1 MADKSKKILYTVEIN
16 DKGKIKIDNLT
27 KGFVNASNA
36 VKNLNKDLMQQ
47 GQIMQQNTRT
57 NQNMID
63 KTGLAG
69 ATLVEF
75 GRTISDAN
83 YGIRGIANN
92 LSQLSTLFITLVSTS
107 GGFKGALTAL
117 GNVFRGPIGL
127 ILLFQTAITL
137 LERFSMNSKKVEDGL
152 EKIKIK
158 SEQTRQELEG
168 YFTVLS
174 DFNLSQER
182 RLNLE
187 SQLIKK
193 LPDIDKLNTKS
204 KEGIDQLRESI
215 ELYIRQQ
222 EIRAEIDL
230 LVEQNAEGFIED
242 RKRRA
247 VLEQLR
253 LEEDQKKQVEI
264 IKKNTSLFDR
274 LAIEAMGADG
284 KGLIARIIE
293 GDRYDT
299 TDLRKGFE
307 EFVNQEGS
315 GVAAAR
321 KRIAELTAELIEY
334 QKQLKGRKGD
344 KNKFVREQLEA
355 LDPFFTKFFFDIDK
369 SGKVTAKSIVESLS
383 EVTNIYGDINK
394 IAGEGVEELSQLG
407 EDFNDLQKRNEE
419 SLKNGLNFIK
429 QQAKDIT
436 GLFKASQQSL
446 KFVGDTILSY
456 HDARMEALK
465 RERDYVLQSGQLT
478 GAAQKKAIE
487 DIERREIKAQERKIK
502 AERDLFT
509 IKQSLLIAEEIMKI
523 KADFAER
530 KRMFEQ
536 QTVYFINAQGRIV
549 AKAAESTAD
558 ATFSIGEFA
567 RQLGPIGIAT
577 YAVTIGGL
585 IASIMSARKKA
596 QASLSS
602 LGAPSLGGGGGGG
615 GIEAPDFNVVGAS
628 PESQLAQSVLGQ
640 QQKPLR
646 AFVVHKDIKT
656 ADELDRNTAKSL
668 G

>member
-47 GQIMQQNTRT
+47 GQVMRQNAKT

-187 SQLIKK
+187 AQLIKK

-204 KEGIDQLRESI
+204 KEGIDQLRKSI

-334 QKQLKGRKGD
+334 QKKLKGGKGD
-344 KNKFVREQLEA
+344 EEGFVRKQLEA

-465 RERDYVLQSGQLT
+465 RERDYVLNSGQLT

-530 KRMFEQ
+530 SRMAKQ
-536 QTVYFINAQGRIV
+536 QTEYYINAQGRIV
-549 AKAAESTAD
+549 AKAMESTTD
-558 ATFSIGEFA
+558 AKFSLGEFA

-596 QASLSS
+596 QAALSS
-602 LGAPSLGGGGGGG
+602 LGAPSIGGGGGGG

>member
-1 MADKSKKILYTVEIN
+1 
-16 DKGKIKIDNLT
+16 
-27 KGFVNASNA
+27 
-36 VKNLNKDLMQQ
+36 
-47 GQIMQQNTRT
+47 
-57 NQNMID
+57 MID